1 MPNAV
6 KNDTIEN
13 AESVKFNRLFWHSRR
28 GMLEL
33 DVILIP
39 FLKEAYTTLSDED
52 KARYE
57 NLLECEDPDLFSWFM
72 RNGKPSNP
80 DIARI
85 VSIIIK
91 HVRPD

>member
-1 MPNAV
+1 MPDSI
-6 KNDTIEN
+6 KNNCPDNTEN
-13 AESVKFNRLFWHSRR
+13 VKFNRLYWHSRR

-39 FLKEAYTTLSDED
+39 FLKEAYNELSVED
-52 KARYE
+52 QLRYE
-57 NLLECEDPDLFSWFM
+57 NLLESEDPDLFSWFM
-72 RNGKPSNP
+72 RNGKPEDP
-80 DIARI
+80 DTAKI